1 MHTFLV
7 KSLASH
13 PAILISISYTN
24 FVYRF
29 LTQSLKPI
37 SYTDYSRRF
46 LCQFLTLIYYSFSYT
61 DLLNQFHT
69 PIYYRYFLQ
78 RFLTVSVQSRP
89 SFLSCC
95 NPPPPWGGRSP
106 RRSCPGSWGQG
117 KQKHV
122 CVYWASKNMLALLCQ
137 QMRWFHAQ
145 MGAVVP
151 RYFFVP

>member
-1 MHTFLV
+1 M
-7 KSLASH
+7 
-13 PAILISISYTN
+13 
-24 FVYRF
+24 
-29 LTQSLKPI
+29 PI
-37 SYTDYSRRF
+37 SYSDFLLWFFYSN
-46 LCQFLTLIYYSFSYT
+46 
-61 DLLNQFHT
+61 LLNQFYT

-95 NPPPPWGGRSP
+95 NPPPPLGRASP
-106 RRSCPGSWGQG
+106 QDCAAPVAGCSVRPQHMQG

-151 RYFFVP
+151 RYFFAPWERERELWFWLSVVRKSCPVAEEFTTTGFLPKLR